1 MQSDRTWD
9 FGIRLARKLWDMIGS
24 GLLGQC
30 AKRPLL
36 RESVVLATVCTAD
49 MLSTLYWVRNGM
61 AVESNPLFVTPL
73 AHSDVTFLVLKGASY
88 LVPITVLEALRSV
101 QPGAVVRALR
111 ACLVGYV
118 ALYALGLIGLGL
130 VGRVR

>member
-1 MQSDRTWD
+1 MT
-9 FGIRLARKLWDMIGS
+9 GS
-24 GLLGQC
+24 SVLGHY

-36 RESVVLATVCTAD
+36 RESILLAIICTAD
-49 MLSTLYWVRNGM
+49 MVSTLYWVRNGM
-61 AVESNPLFVTPL
+61 AVESNPLFVAPL
-73 AHSDVTFLVLKGASY
+73 AHSDATFLALKGASY
-88 LVPITVLEALRSV
+88 LVPIAILEALRSV
-101 QPGAVVRALR
+101 RPEAVVRALR